1 MFQPLG
7 KLLRRISA
15 IGRIEKVIAN
25 NLAKVVQARR
35 KIFETYTKMDL
46 IQLLLQQDQIRQQTD
61 GVCY

>member
-7 KLLRRISA
+7 RLLRKISA

-35 KIFETYTKMDL
+35 KMFETYTKMDL

>member
-7 KLLRRISA
+7 KLLRKIST

-35 KIFETYTKMDL
+35 KMFETYTKLDL

>member
-7 KLLRRISA
+7 KLLRKISA

-35 KIFETYTKMDL
+35 KMFETYTKMDL